1 MRYLLIILFFCIS
14 GSLFGQN
21 FGASGWISAD
31 SGHFTSGVGAAMFH
45 QDNTWHVFGGF
56 QDSAVTITITE
67 DVYSHVTNAAHN
79 LWTGIEADGV
89 SMSGDTMII
98 ANAGD
103 YFGAFEVTFKT
114 TNANSVLFRIFNV
127 TDNAQQGFST
137 GATGRG
143 ADYATISKPLY
154 FYGMSAGDRLV
165 MQCTNVDASN
175 NITVHYATYFL
186 TYLHD

>member
-1 MRYLLIILFFCIS
+1 MRNLLIILFFCIS
-14 GSLFGQN
+14 GSLFGQSL
-21 FGASGWISAD
+21 SG
-31 SGHFTSGVGAAMFH
+31 SGSITVSGDVRSTRGMLR
-45 QDNTWHVFGGF
+45 QDDTWHMFGGF

-79 LWTGIEADGV
+79 LWTGIEADGITI
-89 SMSGDTMII
+89 SGDTMII

-103 YFGAFEVTFKT
+103 YIGSFEVTFKT

-127 TDNAQQGFST
+127 TDNTQQGFST